1 MLIHFRNRSVC
12 ASDFAHPGV
21 AFMRVGLGNS
31 PRHKAGMFWLDEIAL
46 KMVREKG
53 ILVWTSKESGGFL
66 GLYHFLPTCPVPA
79 RLFLPVF
86 PLLAYS
92 VGIGGNPVCVKAW
105 KVVSFHA
112 FTSYFLFVLF
122 ETSSPHPRLLSRSSL
137 FPWGQSGHNII
148 CSCHHP
154 MLLVIILCDGTIPIF
169 RPS

>member
-1 MLIHFRNRSVC
+1 MLIHFRNRSAC

-31 PRHKAGMFWLDEIAL
+31 PRHKAGIFWLDEIAL

-66 GLYHFLPTCPVPA
+66 GLNHFLPTCPVPA

-92 VGIGGNPVCVKAW
+92 VGIGGNPVC
-105 KVVSFHA
+105 
-112 FTSYFLFVLF
+112 
-122 ETSSPHPRLLSRSSL
+122 
-137 FPWGQSGHNII
+137 
-148 CSCHHP
+148 
-154 MLLVIILCDGTIPIF
+154 
-169 RPS
+169 